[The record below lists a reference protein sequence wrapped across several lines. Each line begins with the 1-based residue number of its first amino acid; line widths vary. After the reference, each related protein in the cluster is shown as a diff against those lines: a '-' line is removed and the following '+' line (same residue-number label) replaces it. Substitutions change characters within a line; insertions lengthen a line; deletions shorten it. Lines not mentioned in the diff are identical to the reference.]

1 MSTRTRRTE
10 TAAFPATE
18 ASVGEAR
25 RWLSKILDGNPCCDD
40 AALLLSE
47 AATNALVHTDSSVIG
62 VTVVI
67 EESDDV
73 RIDVADEGAE
83 TVPSMPPNPDGDL
96 TSSGRGIRLI
106 RALSSRWGFT
116 EERPSASSGSSCP
129 HPPRRRNLARPPPR
143 CRHGSPVRLA
153 HHEHRSKG
161 YAGRIYFANE
171 EGGDEGRVDS
181 LGAAALLREAEP
193 GEWFDQLA
201 LLVRQVGQQR
211 VGEQVH
217 RGPEGLQPVRLGHQ
231 GDQRSVDAFEN
242 LVDRVMFLLKA
253 VDDRRQL
260 GHGVA

>member
-25 RWLSKILDGNPCCDD
+25 RWLSKILDGHPCCDD

-96 TSSGRGIRLI
+96 ASSGRGIRLI

-116 EERPSASSGSSCP
+116 EERPQCVLWFVLSAPAEAEKLGTTSST
-129 HPPRRRNLARPPPR
+129 APPPITR
-143 CRHGSPVRLA
+143 AP
-153 HHEHRSKG
+153 
-161 YAGRIYFANE
+161 
-171 EGGDEGRVDS
+171 
-181 LGAAALLREAEP
+181 
-193 GEWFDQLA
+193 
-201 LLVRQVGQQR
+201 
-211 VGEQVH
+211 
-217 RGPEGLQPVRLGHQ
+217 
-231 GDQRSVDAFEN
+231 
-242 LVDRVMFLLKA
+242 
-253 VDDRRQL
+253 
-260 GHGVA
+260 